1 MHNGNAPIADF
12 AVSYRLSV
20 SLNKVGDTLTATV
33 EPADAKVTY
42 KWTINGKGAVTT
54 ATYTVPA
61 DANSGDDKVLENQS
75 EISLDPPKIGCGC
88 INSISVR
95 IIVCRFFIQID

>member
-61 DANSGDDKVLENQS
+61 DANSGDAIKLVVTDADGETAEDTVYVGGFTILAVEPTTDQTNN
-75 EISLDPPKIGCGC
+75 G
-88 INSISVR
+88 
-95 IIVCRFFIQID
+95 